1 MTYPIGEAPAPNLRQ
16 PLRVELFFLTH
27 AETGEPL
34 THPNAHAVAL
44 AGAALIDD
52 LLRPVE
58 RLRIVGP
65 QVVVVNADVSGDPVA
80 DWVVRTLGGHRG
92 ASVLDRPQR
101 SYSVRDAVRAIAVH
115 AYDRTAAGMYAG
127 DLVQELKRRRLSG
140 GRRRYPPTDTGVIA
154 RVRGRLCSV
163 LTGHTPPDPQTAA
176 LAGLVLALDL
186 TSELYLDGSGLDV
199 RSLLKALVDWA
210 GRGMPEIQQL
220 IGATDDLIAEAAV
233 AVYGQSR

>member
-1 MTYPIGEAPAPNLRQ
+1 MTYPTYPIGEAPPPNLRQ

-27 AETGEPL
+27 SETGEPL
-34 THPNAHAVAL
+34 THASAHAVAL

-58 RLRIVGP
+58 RIRIVGP

-92 ASVLDRPQR
+92 TSARDRPQR
-101 SYSVRDAVRAIAVH
+101 SYSIRDAVRAIAVH

-127 DLVQELKRRRLSG
+127 DLVREVTRRRLSG
-140 GRRRYPPTDTGVIA
+140 GRRRYPPTDPGVIA

-163 LTGHTPPDPQTAA
+163 LTGHTAPDPQTDA
-176 LAGLVLALDL
+176 LAGLILALDL
-186 TSELYLDGSGLDV
+186 TSELYLDGSGLNV
-199 RSLLKALVDWA
+199 RGLLKAMADRVGD
-210 GRGMPEIQQL
+210 GRTDVRQVMA
-220 IGATDDLIAEAAV
+220 ATDDLIAESAV
-233 AVYGQSR
+233 AVYG